1 MCLHTNLGSFLIW
14 ISTKSPMSTV
24 LLSSIAM
31 DRLNARETVSGQKS
45 GDISPQ
51 VLPVVKRK
59 GTCRN
64 LFGPVDHDELQRELT
79 SKLKDIS
86 DRDRLR
92 WNFDFSEGRPLD
104 GELEWEESPAG
115 ECPTFYRERIT
126 TAVSKEP
133 KREILAKVP
142 AHCGGRPTS
151 VNMLNRENEADKRNV
166 NPRKSRK
173 TAAHARTKR
182 LTDLRITDFY
192 TKRRRTGTVTPKESR
207 SVE

>member
-1 MCLHTNLGSFLIW
+1 MSSEFL
-14 ISTKSPMSTV
+14 ST
-24 LLSSIAM
+24 IAM
-31 DRLNARETVSGQKS
+31 DRLNAREIVSGQKS
-45 GDISPQ
+45 ADISPQ
-51 VLPVVKRK
+51 VLPLLRRK

-79 SKLKDIS
+79 SKLKEIA

-126 TAVSKEP
+126 SAVSKEP
-133 KREILAKVP
+133 KREILARVP
-142 AHCGGRPTS
+142 AHCGGRSTS
-151 VNMLNRENEADKRNV
+151 MNMLNRENKADKRNV

-182 LTDLRITDFY
+182 RTDLRITDFY
-192 TKRRRTGTVTPKESR
+192 SKRRRTDSVTPKESR
-207 SVE
+207 TVE